1 MAAVPGTGDR
11 MAWFAPALLVSALVP
26 ALYFN
31 GIRVELFA
39 LYSFLL
45 FAALGVLA
53 WQWFKSGIA
62 IPNTSVALWLSLF
75 WLWLGASLLWHPIPM
90 VGLNYFWI
98 VGTFPLAFWLYTLA
112 PDQQHLW
119 KVSSAWILLTGLV
132 LALWAASQMLVLGE
146 APRSVFLD
154 INSHAAFLNLIAL
167 PASAYFLLQPADK
180 CWALRLMGA
189 VLFVLFFAIMLTK
202 GRGAITSF
210 IISFALLLWLVRNHV
225 PVQRSRLLL
234 LLALCALLFS
244 NLLWQGGV
252 VERLSTL
259 AQPASADLGRLLIWS
274 QAWKM
279 LGDAPW
285 YGMGIGTFWLAW
297 PPYRDPAD
305 GSGGYFA
312 HNDYL
317 QIWIEAGWPGLL
329 LLLILLGSV
338 LWTLVRVLRN
348 SSTSPLPHSLSQRE
362 REASRGALCA
372 HPFTLGE
379 GRVRGL
385 VEMAGLCAGLLAI
398 AAHSFFNFNLYI
410 SPTLLVAG
418 LVLARFNQ
426 LAAQANSAPII
437 TLQPARW
444 LRPLGY
450 HTIAT
455 LLVLF
460 PLIYF
465 TTQGA
470 SALYYRGAIEQASR
484 GQLEAANRALHTA
497 ARLTPLSDSVLATHA
512 DLVRHLINT
521 ADNATEED
529 KKILYDYA
537 LELLAKAE
545 RLNPLRTQTYLTRG
559 QLYQQAPAFAGADWA
574 AKAEAQY
581 RRAITLDPRYYPAR
595 AQYATLLLPQNRLQ
609 EARRMLEAGM
619 PYTYLEAAELFTY
632 YDLTRQVAEL
642 TGDARQAKL
651 IADQLQ
657 AMVQASQA
665 RRAASKGNDKGV
677 KLN

>member
-1 MAAVPGTGDR
+1 MFNSWQKGRELIGPLLFCAA
-11 MAWFAPALLVSALVP
+11 LIP

-31 GIRVELFA
+31 GIYIEHFA
-39 LYSFLL
+39 LYEGLL
-45 FAALGVLA
+45 FAVLGVLA
-53 WQWFKSGIA
+53 WQWFKSGIS
-62 IPNTSVALWLSLF
+62 ITNTSVALWLSLF

-98 VGTFPLAFWLYTLA
+98 IGTFPFAFWIYTLA
-112 PDQQHLW
+112 SDQQRLW
-119 KVSSAWILLTGLV
+119 HVSSAGILLTGLA
-132 LALWAASQMLVLGE
+132 LALWAAYQMLGLGE

-180 CWALRLMGA
+180 RRALRLMGA
-189 VLFVLFFAIMLTK
+189 ALFVLFFAIMLTK

-210 IISFALLLWLVRNHV
+210 FISFTLLLWFVRNHV

-234 LLALCALLFS
+234 LLALCAFLFS

-252 VERLSTL
+252 SDRLGSLASPST
-259 AQPASADLGRLLIWS
+259 ADLSRLLIWE

-297 PPYRDPAD
+297 PPYRSPLDV
-305 GSGGYFA
+305 SGGYFA

-338 LWTLVRVLRN
+338 AWTFVRVLRN
-348 SSTSPLPHSLSQRE
+348 SSTSPLPL
-362 REASRGALCA
+362 
-372 HPFTLGE
+372 E
-379 GRVRGL
+379 GRGR

-418 LVLARFNQ
+418 LVLGRFNQ
-426 LAAQANSAPII
+426 LAAQATGAPVI
-437 TLQPARW
+437 TLQPARR

-465 TTQGA
+465 ATQGV
-470 SALYYRGAIEQASR
+470 SALYYRDAIEQAGK
-484 GQLEAANRALHTA
+484 GQLEKSYRSLSAA

-512 DLVRHLINT
+512 DLVRHLLMT
-521 ADNATEED
+521 ADKAKEED

-537 LELLAKAE
+537 MELLAKAE

-559 QLYQQAPAFAGADWA
+559 QLYQQAPAYAGKDWA

-581 RRAITLDPRYYPAR
+581 RSAITLDPRYYQAR
-595 AQYATLLLPQNRLQ
+595 TQYATLLLPQGRLQ

-619 PYTYLEAAELFTY
+619 PYTYLEGAELFTY
-632 YDLTRQVAEL
+632 YDLTRQVVGL

-651 IADQLQ
+651 IGDQLQ
-657 AMVQASQA
+657 AMVKASQA
-665 RRAASKGNDKGV
+665 RLTAAKGNDKGV

>member
-11 MAWFAPALLVSALVP
+11 MAWFASALLVSALIP
-26 ALYFN
+26 ALFFN

-53 WQWFKSGIA
+53 WQWYKSGIA

-98 VGTFPLAFWLYTLA
+98 VGTFPFAFWLYTLA
-112 PDQQHLW
+112 PDQQRLW
-119 KVSSAWILLTGLV
+119 KVSSAGVLLTGV
-132 LALWAASQMLVLGE
+132 ILAFWALYQMMGQGE

-180 CWALRLMGA
+180 RWALRLMGA
-189 VLFVLFFAIMLTK
+189 MLFVLFFAIMLTK

-210 IISFALLLWLVRNHV
+210 IISFALLLWLVRHHV
-225 PVQRSRLLL
+225 PAQRSRLLL
-234 LLALCALLFS
+234 LLALCAFLLS

-274 QAWKM
+274 QAWTM

-297 PPYRDPAD
+297 PPYRHPAD

-338 LWTLVRVLRN
+338 AWTFVRVLRN
-348 SSTSPLPHSLSQRE
+348 PSVSLLPLSGGDPPTSPLPLQ
-362 REASRGALCA
+362 G
-372 HPFTLGE
+372 GE

-426 LAAQANSAPII
+426 LAAQANGAPII

-470 SALYYRGAIEQASR
+470 SALYYRGAIEQASQ
-484 GQLEAANRALHTA
+484 GKLEAAYRALHTA

-521 ADNATEED
+521 AENATEED

-559 QLYQQAPAFAGADWA
+559 QLYQQDPVFAGADWA

-581 RRAITLDPRYYPAR
+581 RRAIALDPRYYQAR
-595 AQYATLLLPQNRLQ
+595 TQYATLLLPQNRLQ

-619 PYTYLEAAELFTY
+619 PSTYPEAAELFTY
-632 YDLTRQVAEL
+632 YDLTRQVMEL

-665 RRAASKGNDKGV
+665 RLAASKGNDKGV